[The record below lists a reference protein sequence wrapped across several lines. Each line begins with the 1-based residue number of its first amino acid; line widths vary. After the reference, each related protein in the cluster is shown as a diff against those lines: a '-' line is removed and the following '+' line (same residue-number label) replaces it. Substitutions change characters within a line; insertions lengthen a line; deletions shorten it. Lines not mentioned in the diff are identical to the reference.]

1 MIKGSCACGR
11 IQYQVEAENPRTF
24 TACHCGS
31 CQRVSGGPFLAFADY
46 DSPSVRWTQAP
57 DVWASS
63 DFAERGYC
71 KVCGS
76 AISMTYLFKR
86 EEIGVTLG
94 TIKEANPPIAGLS
107 SHIFLAEKAPWFV
120 IPDDGAVRH
129 DGFGYDFQAKLDKWM
144 EGKAQQKEKLRK
156 ERLHK
161 ALL

>member
-1 MIKGSCACGR
+1 MIKGGCACGR
-11 IQYQVEAENPRTF
+11 IQYQVVAQHPLTF
-24 TACHCGS
+24 TACHCGT

-46 DSPSVRWTQAP
+46 DSGSVRWTQAP

-86 EEIGVTLG
+86 HEIGLTLG
-94 TIKEANPPIAGLS
+94 TIKEASPPIPGLS
-107 SHIFLAEKAPWFV
+107 SHIFLSEKASWFV

-129 DGFGYDFQAKLDKWM
+129 NGFGYEFQAKVDKWKRE
-144 EGKAQQKEKLRK
+144 EGTAERRSRLKKGSPKL
-156 ERLHK
+156 
-161 ALL
+161 